1 VQVKSTAW
9 EGSTRT
15 VALLWSK
22 DLEKKKR
29 VSNQLMHISDWLPT
43 LYSAAG
49 NIFTFEVLI
58 DPWPV

>member
-1 VQVKSTAW
+1 VDVPAVPSVLQVKGTAW

-15 VALLWSK
+15 LALLWSK
-22 DLEKKKR
+22 DLQKKKR

-49 NIFTFEVLI
+49 NSFTF
-58 DPWPV
+58 